1 MADFNMVSACIAY
14 TSAYVIT
21 ISKKDDL
28 EFSVQLFSL
37 TSYECVFR
45 ERVGIKLGQGE
56 TESTD
61 PADDQTYIKIMEIM
75 QNDDGNI
82 FAYVYFDN
90 GLFRLR
96 TFTAAEIELALS
108 MQEFANTEIKK

>member
-1 MADFNMVSACIAY
+1 MVSACIAY

-21 ISKKDDL
+21 ISKKNDL

-37 TSYECVFR
+37 TTYECVFR
-45 ERVGIKLGQGE
+45 ERVGIRLEAGQ

-61 PADDQTYIKIMEIM
+61 PGDHQTYIKLLEIQ
-75 QNDDGNI
+75 QNNDGNI

-96 TFTAAEIELALS
+96 TFTAAEVELALT
-108 MQEFANTEIKK
+108 MQGYVTSEVKK